1 MASRSYVG
9 LRSAFGKEYPYALE
23 PLKLFWGLVVIE
35 EYVYR
40 CVLSN
45 AKISLMISDL
55 PHVEYKKKKKSGYTQ
70 SDYDQCVAYN
80 AELERKFLEKQKG
93 EQIDLTKL
101 IQSA

>member
-1 MASRSYVG
+1 MASRTYAG
-9 LRSAFGKEYPYALE
+9 IRSAFGKEYPWTLE

-55 PHVEYKKKKKSGYTQ
+55 PHVDYKKRKKEGYSQ
-70 SDYDQCVAYN
+70 KDYDDCVRAN
-80 AELERKFLEKQKG
+80 AEIERRYLEGKRG